1 MKNEKCPNCGG
12 KLGVPEKLKGK
23 PVRCPK
29 CDLEFIP
36 DRVRQKSESNASKDV
51 PHSAAQPV
59 LRSLPMPTA
68 VADDQRESSETVTQL
83 ERSDSPLMPPK
94 KRRKSKKKS
103 ASNTTEVAAVEP
115 VVVAGGASDKSQSG
129 SSQTELARAETIA
142 APAVAKIIQ
151 QETVEPKLTKD
162 GKLPTLLLADEEKPR
177 VAEKGGLKSNPIF
190 VGLLIC
196 FSLLSSAGMLF
207 LIESGHPE
215 AKQEVEEARND
226 VVRFYQVR
234 EDQELKPYQRELREA
249 QRAFSR
255 GDFSA
260 ESSYYQKVML
270 RFHDENLTKYS
281 GLTGSPVGDMELE
294 KDVALLLKDAKK
306 RAKRKF

>member
-1 MKNEKCPNCGG
+1 MKNENCPNCGG
-12 KLGVPEKLKGK
+12 KLGVPEKLKGR

-36 DRVRQKSESNASKDV
+36 DELKRKSKSNGKKKSSGAAKQPAMRALTIPAGVAEDRQD
-51 PHSAAQPV
+51 
-59 LRSLPMPTA
+59 
-68 VADDQRESSETVTQL
+68 SSEAVTQL
-83 ERSDSPLMPPK
+83 ERPDSPLMPPK
-94 KRRKSKKKS
+94 KKRKSKKKAESSPS
-103 ASNTTEVAAVEP
+103 AVTAVEP
-115 VVVAGGASDKSQSG
+115 EVVSG
-129 SSQTELARAETIA
+129 KPNQDTTQPELARAETIET
-142 APAVAKIIQ
+142 PTVAKIIQ
-151 QETVEPKLTKD
+151 RETVEPKLTKD

-177 VAEKGGLKSNPIF
+177 VSEKGGLTSNPI
-190 VGLLIC
+190 VIGLLIC
-196 FSLLSSAGMLF
+196 FSLVSSAGMLF

-215 AKQEVEEARND
+215 AKQEVEEARGD

-234 EDQELKPYQRELREA
+234 EDQELQPYQRELREA
-249 QRAFSR
+249 QRAYSR

-270 RFHDENLTKYS
+270 RFHNENLTKYA

-294 KDVALLLKDAKK
+294 KDVSLLLKDAKK